1 MHVVLYPS
9 WCVFV
14 VFQKFEPF
22 RGDRNV
28 PASLE
33 PSSSEADELP
43 STLRFETF
51 PLKIY
56 QLPFIFFHVS
66 NISGS
71 LSLLFLFL
79 FSTVLFPKCPEL
91 TLTKVT
97 HLDWIRRLMLFYFL
111 SIPFPLLFKVLMQ
124 RFVPSKPSCSWWKK
138 TQMTIPAHLRTST
151 TNPPIKKT
159 RGPSPTTSRSA
170 NSGDDVSNNCPS
182 VTALKGLCGDE
193 LSCSCLL
200 ASERLMYYETRKSNT
215 FWFVVLFCFSAGG
228 GVFLLWKTADV
239 SRI

>member
-43 STLRFETF
+43 SMLRFETF

-56 QLPFIFFHVS
+56 RFPFIFFHVS
-66 NISGS
+66 NFSCS
-71 LSLLFLFL
+71 LTLLFCFCSQP
-79 FSTVLFPKCPEL
+79 FSFPKCPEL
-91 TLTKVT
+91 TLTNVT
-97 HLDWIRRLMLFYFL
+97 HLDWIRRLMLFSFL

-124 RFVPSKPSCSWWKK
+124 RSVPSKPSCSWWKK
-138 TQMTIPAHLRTST
+138 TQTTIPAHLRTST

-170 NSGDDVSNNCPS
+170 NSGDDLSNNCPS
-182 VTALKGLCGDE
+182 VSALKGLWRWAKLLLSLGQWETNVLWDE
-193 LSCSCLL
+193 KVQHL
-200 ASERLMYYETRKSNT
+200 
-215 FWFVVLFCFSAGG
+215 WFVVLFCFSASG